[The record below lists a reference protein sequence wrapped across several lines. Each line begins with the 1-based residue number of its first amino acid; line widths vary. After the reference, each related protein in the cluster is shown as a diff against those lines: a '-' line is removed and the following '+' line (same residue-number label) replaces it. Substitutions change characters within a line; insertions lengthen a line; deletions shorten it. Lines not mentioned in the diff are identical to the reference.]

1 MLPMTA
7 AARSEVLVLIP
18 ALNEQDTVASVV
30 HGARDQLDCD
40 VLVINDGS
48 SDRTTELAL
57 GAGAMVVEH
66 PFNLGVGAAIRTG
79 LRIAAAQGRP
89 YVLQLD
95 ADGQHEPSEARK
107 LLDRVRSD
115 EADLV
120 VGSRFESGYTV
131 SRVRGAMMSLLSRVI
146 SRRVGVTVD
155 DTTSGF
161 RAFGPKAIALFAR
174 YYPTMYLSD
183 TVEALLLASDAG
195 LRVAVEPVKMHPRQG
210 GAPSSRRL
218 RSAVQLTRLWI
229 VILLHP
235 VRRPPI
241 QRGLPDVA

>member
-1 MLPMTA
+1 MDSPTPT
-7 AARSEVLVLIP
+7 EVLVLIP
-18 ALNEQDTVASVV
+18 ALNEEETV
-30 HGARDQLDCD
+30 GAVIDAARSTLGCD

-48 SDRTTELAL
+48 TDHTAREALA
-57 GAGAMVVEH
+57 AGAMVISH

-79 LRIAAAQGRP
+79 LRVAASQGRT

-95 ADGQHEPSEARK
+95 ADGQHEPAEAQR
-107 LLDRVRSD
+107 LLDRVQSG

-131 SRVRGAMMSLLSRVI
+131 SRVRGAMMSLLSRTV
-146 SRRVGVTVD
+146 SRRVGVRID

-161 RAFGPKAIALFAR
+161 RAFGPRAIELFSR
-174 YYPTMYLSD
+174 HYPTMYLSD
-183 TVEALLLASDAG
+183 TVEALLLASDAD
-195 LRVAVEPVKMHPRQG
+195 LTVAVQPVKMHPRQG
-210 GAPSSRRL
+210 GQPSSGRL
-218 RSAVQLTRLWI
+218 RSALQLSRVWV

-241 QRGLPDVA
+241 QRAVVSRAT